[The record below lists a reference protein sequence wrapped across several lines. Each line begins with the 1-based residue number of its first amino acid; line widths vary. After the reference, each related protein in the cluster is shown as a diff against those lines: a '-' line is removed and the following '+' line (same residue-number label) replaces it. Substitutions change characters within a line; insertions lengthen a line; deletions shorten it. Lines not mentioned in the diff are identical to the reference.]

1 MVSVALEGDDK
12 DRVCVT
18 GDNIDTVCLA
28 NMLKKKFNDVT
39 ILSVE
44 EVKNK
49 TAEEKK
55 KEEDKKKEEEK
66 KKMMEACHD
75 VLYHSCNT
83 CKSSNCHGKCDKC
96 TKCEISK
103 CDGKHSVT
111 ICCTKCENK
120 KCGGECKPCSNCN
133 NHKCNGCKPKSP
145 SPCFQ
150 QCPQWCTCY
159 KCYVPYQPCYDPY
172 PPSCTVVYD
181 NPNTCSIMWYHIHD

>member
-1 MVSVALEGDDK
+1 MKQKIVIKLHMDCEKCRNKALKTAAEVKGVVSVALEGDDK

-83 CKSSNCHGKCDKC
+83 CKSSNCHGY
-96 TKCEISK
+96 
-103 CDGKHSVT
+103 H
-111 ICCTKCENK
+111 
-120 KCGGECKPCSNCN
+120 
-133 NHKCNGCKPKSP
+133 HK
-145 SPCFQ
+145 
-150 QCPQWCTCY
+150 
-159 KCYVPYQPCYDPY
+159 
-172 PPSCTVVYD
+172 
-181 NPNTCSIMWYHIHD
+181 